1 MSKRGNSTTPLLI
14 GAAGFLAWYFWT
26 RANALK
32 SLLFVPRGLG
42 VQGGGISLL
51 LGVQNITSAALQLN
65 GFAGSLNING
75 SPVGNVTDFQPQ
87 LIAPGETQ
95 INLLIIP
102 NVFGIA
108 AGVLN
113 EINGNEGSGNIQASL
128 SGTANINGIPLPVNI
143 NFF

>member
-1 MSKRGNSTTPLLI
+1 MSKSKNSSTPLLI
-14 GAAGFLAWYFWT
+14 GVAAFLGWYFWS
-26 RANALK
+26 RANALQ

-75 SPVGNVTDFQPQ
+75 APVGNVTDFQPQ

-95 INLLIIP
+95 ISLMVIP

-113 EINGNEGSGNIQASL
+113 EVNGNEGSGSIRASL
-128 SGTANINGIPLPVNI
+128 TGTANINGIPLPVNL